1 MPNADTGRDAGP
13 GNPDTTPQQADHA
26 TRFVAAAAD
35 AEQLLV
41 SVDACDHLPG
51 GPDKVR
57 RLARTDP
64 ADQVTDTLRRLQ
76 ATLENPDTT
85 PAAADRATRLLAAAV
100 GCQPDDTPGD
110 PNP

>member
-1 MPNADTGRDAGP
+1 MPNPDTGRCAGP

-26 TRFVAAAAD
+26 TRFAAAATD
-35 AEQLLV
+35 A
-41 SVDACDHLPG
+41 DHLPV

-85 PAAADRATRLLAAAV
+85 PAAADRATRLLAAAI